1 MKVILRLFF
10 LLFPILWIMGCN
22 QQSNTA
28 DNDDISEA
36 TDALKSSQVSPMP
49 DYDPSMDL
57 MITGG
62 EAIEI
67 LGDTLGI
74 KMYIGTMQP
83 GDSVAWHF
91 HPDHTIYVIEGGTL
105 AVYFEGMEK
114 QIMELPAGLGF
125 ISPPLSDAAVNTGN
139 TTIKLL
145 THDIYRP
152 R

>member
-1 MKVILRLFF
+1 MKFYIQILIVVICF
-10 LLFPILWIMGCN
+10 IGCDEQSKIMDQN
-22 QQSNTA
+22 
-28 DNDDISEA
+28 EA
-36 TDALKSSQVSPMP
+36 TTHNIPVEDSEKESVPA
-49 DYDPSMDL
+49 YDPAMDL
-57 MITGG
+57 SVTGG
-62 EAIEI
+62 DAVEI

-91 HPDHTIYVIEGGTL
+91 HPDHTVYVIEGGTL

-114 QIMELPAGLGF
+114 QTMELPAGVGF

-139 TTIKLL
+139 TTIKML

-152 R
+152 RNE

>member
-1 MKVILRLFF
+1 MKVLLRLFF
-10 LLFPILWIMGCN
+10 LLVPILWIMGCD

-28 DNDDISEA
+28 DKDDMSNEA
-36 TDALKSSQVSPMP
+36 DAVNSSQESPMP

-74 KMYIGTMQP
+74 KMYVSTMQP
-83 GDSVAWHF
+83 GDSVAWHT
-91 HPDHTIYVIEGGTL
+91 HPDHSVYVIKGGTL

-114 QIMELPAGLGF
+114 QIMELPDGVGL
-125 ISPPLSDAAVNTGN
+125 INPPLTDAAVNTGN